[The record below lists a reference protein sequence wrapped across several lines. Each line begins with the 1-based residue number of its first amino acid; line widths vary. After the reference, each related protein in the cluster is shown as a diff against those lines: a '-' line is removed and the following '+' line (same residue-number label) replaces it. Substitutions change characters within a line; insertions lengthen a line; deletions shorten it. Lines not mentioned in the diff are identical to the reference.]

1 MGQSASVLCMG
12 QMEFRAE
19 RNEAADDALWTG
31 FTVGATE
38 DQVRYAMNT
47 ARERLASAEN
57 AQHLVVLQAIRA
69 LSTRGLSVR
78 EIAGVVGIS
87 KSAVSRHLRMGI
99 DGVAVRQV
107 DEVTAIVRHAW
118 GRER

>member
-1 MGQSASVLCMG
+1 MRHNRPILDRPIGGTVCLVSYAWDR
-12 QMEFRAE
+12 MEFRAE
-19 RNEAADDALWTG
+19 RNEAADDALRTG

-57 AQHLVVLQAIRA
+57 LRSTWWSCWRFAT

-78 EIAGVVGIS
+78 EIAAVVGIS
-87 KSAVSRHLRMGI
+87 KSAVSRQLP
-99 DGVAVRQV
+99 
-107 DEVTAIVRHAW
+107 ERHRWCCGAP
-118 GRER
+118 GG